1 MGSNTD
7 SLAGI
12 YSSDLQSRYCF
23 VVQVLFNLVSYV
35 EGNLARD
42 CISNSGISGQIAAL
56 VVQDSV

>member
-23 VVQVLFNLVSYV
+23 VVRVLFGLVSYV
-35 EGNLARD
+35 EENLARD
-42 CISNSGISGQIAAL
+42 CISNFRISGQIVEL
-56 VVQDSV
+56 VGLDSV